1 MMKNNKQILY
11 LLITF
16 VFFFSCNERTKIL
29 YYKDEKQRLV
39 KDSFVNN
46 NLASRT
52 YLTNDSVTKKG
63 AEIEYYLNGNIKK
76 WSWNDSLLGKDNN
89 YKLGKFCDIL
99 YKENRTYLKMKIDD
113 FIVQTI
119 YFQSDNGLVILL
131 IQPPYFSKYKT
142 KLIQFNDNKID
153 TFATYE
159 KEVVKTDTLS
169 WVKFNNIK
177 LNKKYLFTYSFEDSL
192 GTHIELNDSVSIY

>member
-1 MMKNNKQILY
+1 
-11 LLITF
+11 
-16 VFFFSCNERTKIL
+16 
-29 YYKDEKQRLV
+29 
-39 KDSFVNN
+39 
-46 NLASRT
+46 
-52 YLTNDSVTKKG
+52 
-63 AEIEYYLNGNIKK
+63 
-76 WSWNDSLLGKDNN
+76 
-89 YKLGKFCDIL
+89 
-99 YKENRTYLKMKIDD
+99 MKIDD

-192 GTHIELNDSVSIY
+192 GTHIELNDSVSIYYQSFQSVM